1 MNVFINGIGNVSPQN
16 TLDNEDFLSDLINHS
31 GESLYSV
38 KPDYKSLIK
47 GVNLRRMSRLL
58 KNGTYSAQQCI
69 EDAGQNELDAIITGT
84 GMGCLA
90 DTEKFL
96 ANVYNNEEGV
106 VSPTQFIQS
115 THNAMSGQIAMMLQ
129 CKNYNFTYTHRGSSF
144 ESALMDGMML
154 IEEEANHVLVGGLDE
169 LTDTYIAITKRMKL
183 WKNEAIPQL
192 DLLQHVGPGSLAGE
206 GAAFF
211 MLSKKPGDKCYA
223 NVKGIKMLFRPRS
236 GDIVKKEIEEL
247 LQENKLTVDQIDLV
261 VEGVNGDS
269 NVDQTYYDLN
279 ESIFSNS
286 NICYYK
292 HLCGEYKTASSFGL
306 WTACQILQKQQ
317 VPEVLKLKPFQTDG
331 IKKVL
336 IYNNYNNC
344 NHSIL
349 LLEHVTT

>member
-16 TLDNEDFLSDLINHS
+16 TLDNDDFLSELVNHT
-31 GESLYSV
+31 GEALYSV

-58 KNGTYSAQQCI
+58 KNGTYSAQQCLA
-69 EDAGQNELDAIITGT
+69 DAGNTELDAIITGS
-84 GMGCLA
+84 GMGCLQ

-96 ANVYNNEEGV
+96 ANVYAQQEGV

-129 CKNYNFTYTHRGSSF
+129 CKKYNFTYTHRGSSF

-169 LTDTYIAITKRMKL
+169 LTDTYVAITNRMRL
-183 WKNEAIPQL
+183 WKKEAIAQL
-192 DLLQHVGPGSLAGE
+192 ELLQHPGKGSLAGE

-211 MLSKKPGDKCYA
+211 MLGKQAGDKCYG
-223 NVKGIKMLFRPRS
+223 NVKGMKMLFKPKS
-236 GDIVKKEIEEL
+236 IDIIKNEIDEL
-247 LQENKLTVDQIDLV
+247 LRENNITIDQVDLV
-261 VEGVNGDS
+261 IEGLNGDEEI
-269 NVDQTYYDLN
+269 DKIYHELN
-279 ESIFSNS
+279 ASLFSSS

-292 HLCGEYKTASSFGL
+292 HLCGEFKTASAFGL
-306 WTACQILQKQQ
+306 WGACQILNKQHI
-317 VPEVLKLKPFQTDG
+317 PEVLKLNKFQTSD
-331 IKKVL
+331 IKRIL

-344 NHSIL
+344 NHSVL
-349 LLEHVTT
+349 LLEHVAT